1 MVILITRDF
10 EECGKKIVSR
20 FNSIFEAGGKRYK
33 ISNSSI
39 PLLPKD
45 YIVYAGAQKAFGHRS
60 RKDFVLS
67 VFQESSISKDPV
79 DLKTR
84 RIDMLV
90 PKKLKTKHYKQLMAG
105 KK

>member
-20 FNSIFEAGGKRYK
+20 FNSIFEVGGKRYK

-45 YIVYAGAQKAFGHRS
+45 YIVYVGAQKAFGHKS

-67 VFQESSISKDPV
+67 ASQESSISKDPV

-84 RIDMLV
+84 RIDTSL
-90 PKKLKTKHYKQLMAG
+90 PQKLKVKHYKKFLTNSF
-105 KK
+105 